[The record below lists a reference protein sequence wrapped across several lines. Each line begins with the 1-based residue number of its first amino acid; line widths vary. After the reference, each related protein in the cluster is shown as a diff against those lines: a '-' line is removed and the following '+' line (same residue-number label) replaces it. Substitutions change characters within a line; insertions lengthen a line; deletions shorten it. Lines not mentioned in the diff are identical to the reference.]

1 MAAVPS
7 LHIRD
12 VPEPVVAALRERA
25 VRHGHSMQRELR
37 QILKAA
43 ATTPVA
49 PEALAPVRLTTV
61 RTGGSSTWSREEIYG
76 DAGR

>member
-1 MAAVPS
+1 MPA

-25 VRHGHSMQRELR
+25 TRHGQSMQRELR
-37 QILKAA
+37 QILQAT

-49 PEALAPVRLTTV
+49 AEASEPVGLTTV
-61 RTGGSSTWSREEIYG
+61 RTGGGSIWSREEIYG

>member
-1 MAAVPS
+1 MAS

-25 VRHGHSMQRELR
+25 VRHGQSMQRELR
-37 QILKAA
+37 QILLAA
-43 ATTPVA
+43 AKMPAA
-49 PEALAPVRLTTV
+49 PEVPEPVRLTTV
-61 RTGGSSTWSREEIYG
+61 RTGGNSTWSREEVYG